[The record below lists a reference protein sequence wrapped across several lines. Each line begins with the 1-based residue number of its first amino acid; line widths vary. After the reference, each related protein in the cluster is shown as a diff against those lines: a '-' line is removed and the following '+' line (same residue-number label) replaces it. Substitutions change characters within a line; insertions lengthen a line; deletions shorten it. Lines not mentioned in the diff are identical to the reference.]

1 MRFVRMPAA
10 RVSLLQEAWAALQDG
25 PLHTTELA
33 ADVLR
38 LRGGR
43 RAAAAAVFAL
53 LGGDDRFVVD
63 GEGVW
68 SARPGARGPGTPVSA
83 LRYSVVDVETTGGT
97 HAAGHR
103 ITEIAVVEV
112 DGGAVQDVFETLVN
126 PGRRIPRWAARLTGI
141 DDRMVAGA
149 PTFDE
154 IADEI
159 FGRIE
164 GRVFAAHNAGFD
176 WGWVRAQLHDARG
189 DAPAVPRVCTM
200 SLARRFAPELGRRN
214 LDALAEHFRIGVHR
228 RHRAGGDALATARVL
243 LRLLDRAESLGVGDL
258 RALRRHR
265 PPRRS
270 RRQRDLFREADRP
283 VLGSG

>member
-1 MRFVRMPAA
+1 MRSPAA
-10 RVSLLQEAWAALQDG
+10 RVSLLQEAWTALQDG
-25 PLHTTELA
+25 PLPTAELA
-33 ADVLR
+33 AGVLR
-38 LRGGR
+38 LRGGPG
-43 RAAAAAVFAL
+43 AAAAAVFAL

-63 GEGVW
+63 GDGVW
-68 SARPGARGPGTPVSA
+68 SARPGACGPGTPLSR
-83 LRYSVVDVETTGGT
+83 LRYAVVDVETTGGA

-103 ITEIAVVEV
+103 VTEVAVVEV
-112 DGGAVQDVFETLVN
+112 EGGVVQDVFETLVN

-141 DDRMVAGA
+141 DDRMVAAA
-149 PTFDE
+149 PAFGE
-154 IADEI
+154 IAEEL
-159 FGRIE
+159 FARID

-176 WGWVRAQLHDARG
+176 WGWVRTELLDALG

-214 LDALAEHFRIGVHR
+214 LDALAEHFRIHVHG

-258 RALRRHR
+258 RALKRHR

-270 RRQRDLFREADRP
+270 RRQRDLFTEADRP